1 MTVKRGIIIILLLMA
16 SVGHAQTNHKGL
28 FLERTVSNFGKVE
41 FWMSRVDTFKVTNT
55 TDKRIYIL
63 KQKQPRDFEVKIP
76 RMGIA
81 PGKTEVIE
89 IIYKPTVKGK
99 FSQKLKLYHS
109 AALSP
114 FSYEFKG
121 EILAFDPYAEMACPS
136 FSTPGFKRH
145 EFDMKITI
153 IDSLTGLP
161 IEKALIEL
169 SKGEDY
175 RQFYTDREGVMKRKS
190 RIGLFFVYTEMSGY
204 KSKSVEHYFNPRRK
218 EITITLVPKKKTVI
232 LTEID
237 LESKEIS
244 KLGTDEELITKEVFK
259 YTPVDFPDTKEENT
273 EFPVS
278 KYLENNIVF
287 LIDVS
292 SSMRGKD
299 RLDLLK
305 KSMIQLTYML
315 RTIDK
320 VTVIT
325 YSDESQVV
333 LKTMSAKNKE
343 GIIEV
348 INSLKASGST
358 YGGKAIRKAYKI
370 LESEFLIGGNNQI
383 ILATDGGFN
392 GLGRSE
398 GQLKRLVKKK
408 SNKGLNFSTLA
419 FGKNKRGKE
428 LIEELSVVGGGTY
441 RYIKTEK
448 EAETKLNSM
457 IMQQSFI
464 D

>member
-1 MTVKRGIIIILLLMA
+1 MKKGIIILLLLIA
-16 SVGHAQTNHKGL
+16 SVGYSQKNHKGL

-76 RMGIA
+76 RMGIN
-81 PGKTEVIE
+81 PGETESIE
-89 IIYKPTVKGK
+89 IIYKPREKGK

-109 AALSP
+109 GGLLP

-121 EILAFDPYAEMACPS
+121 EIVAFDPYAEMACPS

-153 IDSLTGLP
+153 IDSVTKQP

-175 RQFYTDREGVMKRKS
+175 RQFYTDKEGVMKRKS
-190 RIGLFFVYTEMSGY
+190 RIGLFFVYTEMKGY
-204 KSKSVEHYFNPRRK
+204 KSKSIEHYFNPRRK
-218 EITITLVPKKKTVI
+218 EITITLVPKKKEVVLAEI
-232 LTEID
+232 EID
-237 LESKEIS
+237 SKKRLE
-244 KLGTDEELITKEVFK
+244 LGSEKELITKETFK
-259 YTPVDFPDTKEENT
+259 YTPVDFPIEKEENI
-273 EFPVS
+273 EFPSS
-278 KYLENNIVF
+278 KYSENNIVF

-315 RTIDK
+315 RTVDK

-333 LKTMSAKNKE
+333 LKTTSAKNKE
-343 GIIEV
+343 EIVEV

-370 LESEFLIGGNNQI
+370 LESEFLTGGNNQI

-398 GQLKRLVKKK
+398 GQLKRLVKRKG
-408 SNKGLNFSTLA
+408 NKGLNFSTLA

-428 LIEELSVVGGGTY
+428 LINELSVVGGGTY
-441 RYIKTEK
+441 RYIKTED

-457 IMQQSFI
+457 IMEQSFI

>member
-1 MTVKRGIIIILLLMA
+1 VKKGILLILLLVT
-16 SVGHAQTNHKGL
+16 SISYSQTNFKGL
-28 FLERTVSNFGKVE
+28 LLERTVSNFGKVE

-55 TDKRIYIL
+55 TNKIIYIL
-63 KQKQPRDFEVKIP
+63 KQKSPRDFEVKIP
-76 RMGIA
+76 RMGID
-81 PGKTEVIE
+81 PGMTETIE
-89 IIYKPTVKGK
+89 VIYKPREKGK

-109 AALSP
+109 ASILP
-114 FSYEFKG
+114 FLYEFKG
-121 EILAFDPYAEMACPS
+121 DIVAFDPYAEIACPS

-153 IDSLTGLP
+153 IDSVTGMP

-175 RQFYTDREGVMKRKS
+175 RQFYTDKEGVIKRKS
-190 RIGLFFVYTEMSGY
+190 RIGLFFVYTEMEGY
-204 KSKSVEHYFNPRRK
+204 KSKSIEHYFNPRRK
-218 EITITLVPKKKTVI
+218 EITITLVPKKKIIV
-232 LTEID
+232 LTEIELD
-237 LESKEIS
+237 SKNLPELTYNEES
-244 KLGTDEELITKEVFK
+244 ITKEVFK
-259 YTPVDFPDTKEENT
+259 YTPRDFLEEKEENE
-273 EFPVS
+273 EFPIT
-278 KYLENNIVF
+278 KYSENNIVF

-299 RLDLLK
+299 RLGLLRE
-305 KSMIQLTYML
+305 SMIQLTYML
-315 RTIDK
+315 RTMDK
-320 VTVIT
+320 ITVIT

-333 LKTMSAKNKE
+333 LKTMSAENKND
-343 GIIEV
+343 IIEV
-348 INSLKASGST
+348 IKNLKASGST

-398 GQLKRLVKKK
+398 GQLKRMVRRKG
-408 SNKGLNFSTLA
+408 NKGLNFSTLA

-428 LIEELSVVGGGTY
+428 LIEQLSKEGGGTY
-441 RYIKTEK
+441 KYIKSEE

-457 IMQQSFI
+457 IMEQSFKN
-464 D
+464 